1 MVMEQISS
9 KVRDSGIKTAESKP
23 TTGGQLLCGWVFA

>member
-9 KVRDSGIKTAESKP
+9 KVRDNGIKTAVSKP
-23 TTGGQLLCGWVFA
+23 TTGGRLLCGWVFA